1 MYPLAVRVFLVENK
15 KEKRRESVTQ
25 HTTEKKEKERKR
37 KESKKREI
45 KKYRQRQFLRK
56 GSDRFSSVLFRRAPC
71 HAATPS
77 AAAPLHL
84 PSTHVAPCRP
94 PLFLRH
100 PLCHPPKSL
109 RSFSALV
116 ISNVVTC
123 LALVF
128 QLCIIV

>member
-1 MYPLAVRVFLVENK
+1 VFLVENK
-15 KEKRRESVTQ
+15 KEKRRESMTQ
-25 HTTEKKEKERKR
+25 HTATERKKEKERKR
-37 KESKKREI
+37 KESKKEREI
-45 KKYRQRQFLRK
+45 KKYRQRQFLRT
-56 GSDRFSSVLFRRAPC
+56 DRFSSVLFRRAPC
-71 HAATPS
+71 HAATPG

-123 LALVF
+123 LALFF